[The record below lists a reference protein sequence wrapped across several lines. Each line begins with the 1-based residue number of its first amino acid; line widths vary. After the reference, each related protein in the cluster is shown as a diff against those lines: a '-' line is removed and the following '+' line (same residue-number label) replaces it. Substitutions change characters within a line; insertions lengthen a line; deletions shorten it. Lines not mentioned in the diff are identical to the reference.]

1 MTSAVTPEGMMI
13 PGVLIDWVKGLEVV
27 FAIGVEN

>member
-1 MTSAVTPEGMMI
+1 VAAEGLKI

-27 FAIGVEN
+27 FAIGVENYW